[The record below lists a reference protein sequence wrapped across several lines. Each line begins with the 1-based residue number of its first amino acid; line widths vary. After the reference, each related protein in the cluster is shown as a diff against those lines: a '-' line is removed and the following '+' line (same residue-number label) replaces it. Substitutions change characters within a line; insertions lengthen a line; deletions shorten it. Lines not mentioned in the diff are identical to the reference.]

1 MSHHTILFLIF
12 FMAAI
17 TNTFVVADFGDT
29 TAQSSIDL
37 SCVIRGESSP
47 PPPFVVLRW
56 DTSGQCDYTVDH
68 FMHFYDIRSIISNN
82 TDYILFLE
90 SN

>member
-1 MSHHTILFLIF
+1 MNHYIILFLIG

-17 TNTFVVADFGDT
+17 TNTYFVADFGDT

-56 DTSGQCDYTVDH
+56 DTSGECDSTIDH
-68 FMHFYDIRSIISNN
+68 FVHFYDIRSIISNN